1 MADKKDE
8 VNKMLEQQ
16 GINPDSLPSSERQ
29 QLESEI
35 DTQ

>member
-16 GINPDSLPSSERQ
+16 GISPDSLPSSERQ
-29 QLESEI
+29 QLENEI
-35 DTQ
+35 DNQ